1 MSVAKGVDCSVYS
14 REQEARKE
22 EAAGAATGEAGRE
35 AGAPERP
42 GGRGVV

>member
-1 MSVAKGVDCSVYS
+1 ML
-14 REQEARKE
+14 REQEAREE